1 MRAETC
7 SKIPLMGLPTQTW
20 VSSLEQTL
28 ERTREG
34 EAPWVWRKPEREA
47 DEGLSAAI
55 STRAQVRMGR
65 VAQRT

>member
-1 MRAETC
+1 MRAETG
-7 SKIPLMGLPTQTW
+7 SNIPLMGVPMQTW

-28 ERTREG
+28 ERTRED

-47 DEGLSAAI
+47 EGLSTAT

-65 VAQRT
+65 VAQLT